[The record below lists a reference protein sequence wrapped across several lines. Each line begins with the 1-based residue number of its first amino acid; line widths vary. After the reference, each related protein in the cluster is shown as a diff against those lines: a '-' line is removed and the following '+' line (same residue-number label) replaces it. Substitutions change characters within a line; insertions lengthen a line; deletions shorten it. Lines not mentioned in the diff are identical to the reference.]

1 MKSEKIAASI
11 CWLTAAL
18 LFAVDQINLHL
29 TYLSLA
35 TLGYSTDIGYI
46 DSVPMVV
53 LAVVFVLPVLDFLY
67 QKNLKSIE

>member
-1 MKSEKIAASI
+1 MKSEKISASI

-29 TYLSLA
+29 AYLSLA

-53 LAVVFVLPVLDFLY
+53 LAVVFVLAGIGFLVSE
-67 QKNLKSIE
+67 KFKKH

>member
-1 MKSEKIAASI
+1 M
-11 CWLTAAL
+11 
-18 LFAVDQINLHL
+18 DQINLHL

-53 LAVVFVLPVLDFLY
+53 LAVVFVLAGIGFLVSE
-67 QKNLKSIE
+67 KFKKH

>member
-46 DSVPMVV
+46 DSVPM
-53 LAVVFVLPVLDFLY
+53 LSL
-67 QKNLKSIE
+67 IHI

>member
-29 TYLSLA
+29 AYLSLA

-53 LAVVFVLPVLDFLY
+53 RGR
-67 QKNLKSIE
+67 

>member
-53 LAVVFVLPVLDFLY
+53 LAVVFVLDGIGFLVSE
-67 QKNLKSIE
+67 KFKKH

>member
-11 CWLTAAL
+11 CWLTVAL

-35 TLGYSTDIGYI
+35 NLGYVGMGKC
-46 DSVPMVV
+46 DSRTV
-53 LAVVFVLPVLDFLY
+53 
-67 QKNLKSIE
+67 

>member
-29 TYLSLA
+29 SFA

-53 LAVVFVLPVLDFLY
+53 LAVVFVLAGIGFLVSE
-67 QKNLKSIE
+67 KFKKH

>member
-29 TYLSLA
+29 AYLSLA

-46 DSVPMVV
+46 DR
-53 LAVVFVLPVLDFLY
+53 A
-67 QKNLKSIE
+67 KGSIYVQYCS